1 LNLLTILFFRQDLK
15 KPRFPCD
22 IVSDHKILQPETA
35 QTTDADLLRR
45 IARGDEES
53 LAELYD
59 RYRTILFGLLFR
71 ILGNRTEAEDILQD
85 VFVQVWQRAKD
96 FDENRGKAFTW
107 LVTLSRSR
115 AIDRLRSLGSRSRV
129 ADEAA
134 KETSDVIVDAVED
147 AINNERG
154 EVVRAALKELP
165 EEQRA
170 ALLMAY
176 FDGFSQSEIAELTN
190 TPLGT
195 VKTRMRTGM
204 TKLRELLAPRIR
216 DWL

>member
-1 LNLLTILFFRQDLK
+1 MR
-15 KPRFPCD
+15 PSCD
-22 IVSDHKILQPETA
+22 IVSDYKTLILQPETV
-35 QTTDADLLRR
+35 QIPDADLLR
-45 IARGDEES
+45 AVAQGDEES
-53 LAELYD
+53 LAAIYD

-71 ILGNRTEAEDILQD
+71 ILGNRAEAEDVLQE
-85 VFVQVWQRAKD
+85 VFVQVWQKARD

-107 LVTLSRSR
+107 LVTLARSR
-115 AIDRLRSLGSRSRV
+115 AIDRLRSLGSRSRTI
-129 ADEAA
+129 EAA
-134 KETSDVIVDAVED
+134 TKESADAVGDAIED

-154 EVVRAALKELP
+154 DVVRAALKDLP

-176 FDGFSQSEIAELTN
+176 FDGFSQSEIAERTN

-204 TKLRELLAPRIR
+204 TKLREVLAPRVG

>member
-1 LNLLTILFFRQDLK
+1 MSRIIK
-15 KPRFPCD
+15 
-22 IVSDHKILQPETA
+22 IILQPETV
-35 QTTDADLLRR
+35 QIPDADLLRAV
-45 IARGDEES
+45 ARGDEES
-53 LAELYD
+53 LAAIYD

-71 ILGNRTEAEDILQD
+71 ILGNRAEAEDVLQE
-85 VFVQVWQRAKD
+85 VFVQVWQRARD

-107 LVTLSRSR
+107 LVTLARSR
-115 AIDRLRSLGSRSRV
+115 AIDRLRSLGSRSRTI
-129 ADEAA
+129 EAA
-134 KETSDVIVDAVED
+134 TKESADAVGDAIED

-176 FDGFSQSEIAELTN
+176 FDGFSQSEIAERTN

-204 TKLRELLAPRIR
+204 TKLREVLAPRVR

>member
-1 LNLLTILFFRQDLK
+1 
-15 KPRFPCD
+15 
-22 IVSDHKILQPETA
+22 LQPETI
-35 QTTDADLLRR
+35 QISDADLLRAV
-45 IARGDEES
+45 ARGDEES
-53 LAELYD
+53 LGAIYD

-71 ILGNRTEAEDILQD
+71 ILGNRAEAEDVLQE
-85 VFVQVWQRAKD
+85 VFVQVWQKARD
-96 FDENRGKAFTW
+96 FDESRGKAFTW
-107 LVTLSRSR
+107 LVTLTRSR
-115 AIDRLRSLGSRSRV
+115 GIDRLRSLGSRARV

-134 KETSDVIVDAVED
+134 KEADDMIADAVED

-154 EVVRAALKELP
+154 EVVRAALKELS
-165 EEQRA
+165 ETERA

-176 FDGFSQSEIAELTN
+176 FDGFSQSEIAERTN

-204 TKLRELLAPRIR
+204 AKLRETLAPRVR

>member
-1 LNLLTILFFRQDLK
+1 MRT
-15 KPRFPCD
+15 PCD
-22 IVSDHKILQPETA
+22 IVSDYKTLILQPETV
-35 QTTDADLLRR
+35 QIPDADLLR
-45 IARGDEES
+45 AVAQGDEES
-53 LAELYD
+53 LAAIYD

-71 ILGNRTEAEDILQD
+71 ILGNRAEAEDILQE
-85 VFVQVWQRAKD
+85 VFVQVWQRARD

-107 LVTLSRSR
+107 LVTLARSR
-115 AIDRLRSLGSRSRV
+115 AIDRLRSLGSRSRTI
-129 ADEAA
+129 EAA
-134 KETSDVIVDAVED
+134 TKESADAVADAVED

-176 FDGFSQSEIAELTN
+176 FDGFSQSEIAERTN

-204 TKLRELLAPRIR
+204 TKLREVLAPRVG

>member
-1 LNLLTILFFRQDLK
+1 LRT
-15 KPRFPCD
+15 PCD
-22 IVSDHKILQPETA
+22 IVSDYKTLILQPETV
-35 QTTDADLLRR
+35 QIPDADLLR
-45 IARGDEES
+45 AVAQGDEES
-53 LAELYD
+53 LAAIYD

-71 ILGNRTEAEDILQD
+71 ILGNRAEAEDVLQE
-85 VFVQVWQRAKD
+85 VFVQVWQRARD

-107 LVTLSRSR
+107 LVTLARSR
-115 AIDRLRSLGSRSRV
+115 AIDRLRSLGSRSRTI
-129 ADEAA
+129 EAA
-134 KETSDVIVDAVED
+134 TKESADAVGDAVED

-176 FDGFSQSEIAELTN
+176 FDGFSQSEIAERTN

-204 TKLRELLAPRIR
+204 TKLREVLAPRVR

>member
-1 LNLLTILFFRQDLK
+1 MSRIIK
-15 KPRFPCD
+15 
-22 IVSDHKILQPETA
+22 IILQPETV
-35 QTTDADLLRR
+35 QIPDADLLR
-45 IARGDEES
+45 AVAQGDEES
-53 LAELYD
+53 LAAIYD

-71 ILGNRTEAEDILQD
+71 ILGNRAEAEDVLQE
-85 VFVQVWQRAKD
+85 VFVQVWQRARD

-107 LVTLSRSR
+107 LVTLARSR
-115 AIDRLRSLGSRSRV
+115 AIDRLRSLDSRSRTI
-129 ADEAA
+129 EAA
-134 KETSDVIVDAVED
+134 TKESADAVGDAIED

-176 FDGFSQSEIAELTN
+176 FDGFSQSEIAERTN

-204 TKLRELLAPRIR
+204 TKLREVLAPRVR
-216 DWL
+216 DWLCNGRTLMPKRHLI

>member
-1 LNLLTILFFRQDLK
+1 MRT
-15 KPRFPCD
+15 PCD
-22 IVSDHKILQPETA
+22 IVSDYKTLILQPETV
-35 QTTDADLLRR
+35 QIPDADLLR
-45 IARGDEES
+45 AVAQGDEES
-53 LAELYD
+53 LAAIYD

-71 ILGNRTEAEDILQD
+71 ILGNRAEAEDILQE
-85 VFVQVWQRAKD
+85 VFVQVWQRARD

-107 LVTLSRSR
+107 LVTLARSR
-115 AIDRLRSLGSRSRV
+115 AIDRLRSLGSRSRTI
-129 ADEAA
+129 EAA
-134 KETSDVIVDAVED
+134 TKESADAVADAVED

-154 EVVRAALKELP
+154 EVVREALKELP

-176 FDGFSQSEIAELTN
+176 FDGFSQSEIAERTN

-204 TKLRELLAPRIR
+204 TKLREVLAPRVG

>member
-1 LNLLTILFFRQDLK
+1 MK
-15 KPRFPCD
+15 KSRTPCD
-22 IVSDHKILQPETA
+22 IVSDYKILQPEPA

-96 FDENRGKAFTW
+96 FDENRGRAFTW

-204 TKLRELLAPRIR
+204 TKLRELLAPRVR

>member
-1 LNLLTILFFRQDLK
+1 MRT
-15 KPRFPCD
+15 PCD
-22 IVSDHKILQPETA
+22 IVSDYKTLILQPETV
-35 QTTDADLLRR
+35 QIPDADLLR
-45 IARGDEES
+45 AVAQGDEES
-53 LAELYD
+53 LAAIYD

-71 ILGNRTEAEDILQD
+71 ILGNRAEAEDVLQE
-85 VFVQVWQRAKD
+85 VFVQVWQKARD

-107 LVTLSRSR
+107 LVTLARSR
-115 AIDRLRSLGSRSRV
+115 AIDRLRSLGSRSRTI
-129 ADEAA
+129 EAA
-134 KETSDVIVDAVED
+134 TKESADAVGDAIED

-176 FDGFSQSEIAELTN
+176 FDGFSQSEIAERTN

-204 TKLRELLAPRIR
+204 TKLREVLAPRVR

>member
-1 LNLLTILFFRQDLK
+1 M
-15 KPRFPCD
+15 
-22 IVSDHKILQPETA
+22 QPETV
-35 QTTDADLLRR
+35 QIPDADLLRA

-53 LAELYD
+53 LATLYD

-71 ILGNRTEAEDILQD
+71 ILNNRAEAEDILQE
-85 VFVQVWQRAKD
+85 VFVQVWQRARD

-107 LVTLSRSR
+107 LVTLARSR
-115 AIDRLRSLGSRSRV
+115 AIARLRSLGSRSRTIE
-129 ADEAA
+129 EAT
-134 KETSDVIVDAVED
+134 KESKDIIVDAIED

-154 EVVRAALKELP
+154 AAVQAALNELP

-176 FDGFSQSEIAELTN
+176 FDGFSQSEIAERTN

-204 TKLRELLAPRIR
+204 AKLRELLAPRVR